1 LAGPGAKADPFVP
14 PKVRLDKWLW
24 AARFFKTRVLAA
36 DLVASGHL
44 RLNSQPC
51 RKSGH
56 AVHLGDVLTFP
67 QGRQIR
73 VVKVLALGEIRGP
86 ATTAQQMYQDLV
98 SATDAPL
105 E

>member
-1 LAGPGAKADPFVP
+1 
-14 PKVRLDKWLW
+14 LDKWLW
-24 AARFFKTRVLAA
+24 AARFFKSRVLAA

-51 RKSGH
+51 RKSAHG
-56 AVHLGDVLTFP
+56 VHLGDVLTFP

-73 VVKVLALGEIRGP
+73 VVRVLALGEIRGP
-86 ATTAQQMYQDLV
+86 ATQAQQMYQDLAP
-98 SATDAPL
+98 ATDPPL

>member
-1 LAGPGAKADPFVP
+1 MAGPSAKPDPFVQP
-14 PKVRLDKWLW
+14 RVRLDKWLW
-24 AARFFKTRVLAA
+24 AARFFKSRVLAA

-51 RKSGH
+51 RKSAQG
-56 AVHLGDVLTFP
+56 VHLGDVLTFP

-73 VVKVLALGEIRGP
+73 VVRVLALGEIRGP
-86 ATTAQQMYQDLV
+86 ATQAQQMYQDLAPV
-98 SATDAPL
+98 TDPQL

>member
-1 LAGPGAKADPFVP
+1 
-14 PKVRLDKWLW
+14 LDKWLW
-24 AARFFKTRVLAA
+24 AARFFKSRVLAA

-51 RKSGH
+51 RKSAH

-67 QGRQIR
+67 QGREIR
-73 VVKVLALGEIRGP
+73 VVKVTALGEIRGP
-86 ATTAQQMYQDLV
+86 ATEAQKMYQDLV
-98 SATDAPL
+98 TATDAPL

>member
-1 LAGPGAKADPFVP
+1 MAGPSAKPDPFVQP
-14 PKVRLDKWLW
+14 RVRLDKWLW
-24 AARFFKTRVLAA
+24 AARFFKSRVLAA

-51 RKSGH
+51 RKSAHG
-56 AVHLGDVLTFP
+56 VHMGDVLTFP

-73 VVKVLALGEIRGP
+73 VVRVLALGEIRG
-86 ATTAQQMYQDLV
+86 AAAQAQQMYEDLV
-98 SATDAPL
+98 PATDPPL